1 MVIRQA
7 RMNDSPWL
15 AKHDRHLSEE
25 AVETKIERG
34 EIYVAEGDDIVG
46 WLRFS
51 LFWDFIPF
59 MNMLFVLEPFRGQG
73 IGSAL
78 TDHWEEEMIRRGYPD
93 LMTSTLSDELAQ
105 HFYRKRGYRDI
116 GGFIMPGEAL
126 ELLLF
131 KKRQH

>member
-7 RMNDSPWL
+7 QMKDAPWL
-15 AKHDRHLSEE
+15 AKHDRYLSEE
-25 AVETKIERG
+25 AVKMKIERG
-34 EIYVAEGDDIVG
+34 EIYVAEEDGIVG

-59 MNMLFVLEPFRGQG
+59 MNMLFVLEPHRGRG
-73 IGSAL
+73 IGGAL
-78 TDHWEEEMIRRGYPD
+78 TDHWEEEMKRRGSTD
-93 LMTSTLSDELAQ
+93 LLTSTLSDEHAQ

-126 ELLLF
+126 ELLLL
-131 KKRQH
+131 KKG